1 MQDGVSPF
9 VSVLLTH
16 PASGWHELVQALVS
30 YWHFSCLP
38 HRFFD
43 GSLSEVFIC

>member
-1 MQDGVSPF
+1 MQDGESPF

-16 PASGWHELVQALVS
+16 SASGWHELVWSFVS

-43 GSLSEVFIC
+43 GSLSETC